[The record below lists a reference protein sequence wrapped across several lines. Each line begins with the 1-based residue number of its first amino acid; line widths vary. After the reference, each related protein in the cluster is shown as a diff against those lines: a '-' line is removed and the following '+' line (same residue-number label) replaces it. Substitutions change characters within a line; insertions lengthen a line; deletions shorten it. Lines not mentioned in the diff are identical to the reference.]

1 MSTNVLR
8 GFGSWAA
15 LAAGSIE
22 VLGMI
27 FLILFFAVELPQGI
41 TSTLRFGFLSDLLP
55 ILAAPFVLAVMIVL
69 SVDQHKTAPQLS
81 VIAALLGIAGTLV
94 VAGTNI
100 LFISEEITLE
110 EQIQLFYVS
119 IALLGFWH
127 ILVNYLARRD
137 GFLPPRLTTFGLLVG
152 VGQVMMFVVSLFLG
166 GDDDMIWLSPRV
178 IVNNIPLLIS
188 LAISGPMALV
198 GYLGAPVWLL
208 WLGRTHVINDTTMPS
223 VHTLEERN

>member
-1 MSTNVLR
+1 MSTSVLGR
-8 GFGSWAA
+8 FGGWAA

-27 FLILFFAVELPQGI
+27 FLILFFAVELPQGN

-55 ILAAPFVLAVMIVL
+55 ILAAPFVLAVMTVL
-69 SVDQHKTAPQLS
+69 SVDQRKTAPQLS

-94 VAGTNI
+94 VGGTNI

-119 IALLGFWH
+119 IAFLLGPWH
-127 ILVNYLARRD
+127 ILVNYLARHD

-152 VGQVMMFVVSLFLG
+152 MGQVMMFVVSLILG
-166 GDDDMIWLSPRV
+166 GYDDMIWLSPGG

-208 WLGRTHVINDTTMPS
+208 WLGRTR
-223 VHTLEERN
+223 EAF